1 MFGDPVLSFLTKSC
15 TRHPASERAHIM
27 AIKAHLD
34 QPGREGQRSAPRR
47 ALRLETS
54 GARAGSDSPEHEAN
68 VTIHNIS
75 AAGLL
80 LETALALDEGERLTL
95 DLPEAGAVTAEV
107 VWRSESLY
115 GCAFEQTISPAA
127 LSAAQLQGFAPG
139 VPSRPLTAPGGPA
152 ISEPLGQRLNALRRA
167 AGLTLADVAATLGVS
182 KPTVWAWEKGKAKP
196 LPERL
201 GAIAEAL
208 GVDPEALAPAT
219 GPSGEAAQ
227 VIADCRQRIAEA
239 CGTDP
244 QQVRIMLEL

>member
-1 MFGDPVLSFLTKSC
+1 
-15 TRHPASERAHIM
+15 M

-34 QPGREGQRSAPRR
+34 QPVSDSQRAAPRR

-54 GARAGSDSPEHEAN
+54 GARASAEGVEGGTN

-80 LETALALDEGERLTL
+80 LETALALEEGERLTL

-107 VWRSESLY
+107 VWRSERLY
-115 GCAFEQTISPAA
+115 GCAFEQAISPAA
-127 LSAAQLQGFAPG
+127 LAAAQLQGFAPG
-139 VPSRPLTAPGGPA
+139 VPSRPLAAPLAGGAAPG
-152 ISEPLGQRLNALRRA
+152 EPLGQRLNSLRRA
-167 AGLTLADVAATLGVS
+167 AGLTLADVAAMLGVS

-208 GVDPEALAPAT
+208 GVEPETLAPAT

-227 VIADCRQRIAEA
+227 VIADCRQRIAHA

>member
-1 MFGDPVLSFLTKSC
+1 
-15 TRHPASERAHIM
+15 M

-34 QPGREGQRSAPRR
+34 QPVSDSDSQRAAPRR

-54 GARAGSDSPEHEAN
+54 GARAGAEGPEGEAN

-80 LETALALDEGERLTL
+80 LETELALAEGERLTL

-107 VWRSESLY
+107 VWRSEHLY
-115 GCAFEQTISPAA
+115 GCAFDAAIGPAA
-127 LSAAQLQGFAPG
+127 LAAAQLQGFAPG
-139 VPSRPLTAPGGPA
+139 VPSRPLTAPGGAAPG
-152 ISEPLGQRLNALRRA
+152 EPLGQRLNTLRRA

-219 GPSGEAAQ
+219 GATGEAAQ
-227 VIADCRQRIAEA
+227 VIAECRQRIAQA
-239 CGTDP
+239 CGTEP
-244 QQVRIMLEL
+244 QQVRIMIEL